1 MKYAI
6 LAILLAFILVLGC
19 LGTKKEEVNA
29 TEKIGGENVG
39 NITEG
44 IENINEI
51 NESEIPEIN
60 LPEINESEGEFPL
73 PV

>member
-6 LAILLAFILVLGC
+6 LAILLTFILVLGC

-29 TEKIGGENVG
+29 TGKIGENVSG